1 MKDLNIPYI
10 AGLVIRAQ
18 HSDSDAFA
26 ELYALT
32 YNKVY
37 NYTRHYLRDDF
48 LAQDAMQEVYI
59 LALKNIGKLNDP
71 TVFIAWLN
79 RICFHVC
86 YDMTQK
92 NRPQNDCQVLSQEI
106 LDILQDPHLD
116 ANPELHY
123 QQKDEYS
130 RLTEALEQLPFNE
143 KQVLIMRYY
152 NDMKLE
158 EIAAETGLK
167 VLGRMPI
174 DPRLAELCDQG
185 KIEQMPVEYLSDAVS
200 SLTELENR
208 KFEE

>member
-1 MKDLNIPYI
+1 MKDMNIPYI

-106 LDILQDPHLD
+106 LDIVQD
-116 ANPELHY
+116 
-123 QQKDEYS
+123 
-130 RLTEALEQLPFNE
+130 
-143 KQVLIMRYY
+143 LIMRYY

-158 EIAAETGLK
+158 EIAAAMEISRSSVKRYIASGQDHLK
-167 VLGRMPI
+167 ERMK
-174 DPRLAELCDQG
+174 G
-185 KIEQMPVEYLSDAVS
+185 
-200 SLTELENR
+200 
-208 KFEE
+208 